1 MSEFRPKVLA
11 RGTVCLP
18 GDACAVT
25 ALWRSAILAPHGF
38 CTQVTFY
45 LQVSAGAPSR
55 MLATMESWLGTHSI
69 LLVKSELFKHKR
81 MQEVWQIE
89 P

>member
-1 MSEFRPKVLA
+1 MVL
-11 RGTVCLP
+11 VCLP
-18 GDACAVT
+18 GAGDRDTCAFT
-25 ALWRSAILAPHGF
+25 ALCPSAILG
-38 CTQVTFY
+38 
-45 LQVSAGAPSR
+45 PSR
-55 MLATMESWLGTHSI
+55 ILQTGELLPPGVSWCPVSLVLATMESWLGTHCI